1 MADEFVADFQLLL
14 PRHVLDIDG
23 LKPLAGTAAS
33 DIHSGSRKPFGYH
46 STRTS
51 VLPANVERLATISHR
66 NELRSRKLQSS
77 RM

>member
-23 LKPLAGTAAS
+23 FEAGTAAS

-51 VLPANVERLATISHR
+51 VLPANVERLATISHWVR
-66 NELRSRKLQSS
+66 ARKLQSS